1 MEEGLTGQYYQYIEN
16 QKLKGDLK
24 SYFISDY
31 VLWLTKE
38 VNGVQRMDKDLRA
51 IFWRF
56 VPFNQQKKDELK
68 KRSVVYQELYQ
79 RDINR
84 SMSDG
89 Y

>member
-1 MEEGLTGQYYQYIEN
+1 MTGC

-24 SYFISDY
+24 KFFIDDY
-31 VLWLTKE
+31 ILWITKE
-38 VNGVQRMDKDLRA
+38 SNGTQKLEKEVRA
-51 IFWRF
+51 IFWRYL
-56 VPFNQQKKDELK
+56 PFPQETKDNLK
-68 KRSVVYQELYQ
+68 KMSPAYQELYQ